1 MPGQYWW
8 QWCFSTDL
16 PTDRSVGRSP
26 HLQHSSQLL
35 TECNQTT
42 MAVPNPVK
50 ADNSQTG
57 EAAAGRRRGRGCL
70 VTHARSLG
78 GAGATSVRAGLRRRR
93 PGRFLPPQ
101 TTSSSHCWLIFF
113 FFFWCNAPSGRT
125 PDLPLPPL
133 GLDPSHCQSR
143 NNTIAQA
150 CDGRSLFSHP
160 ISAHVAHQTG
170 GKTANSTSIT
180 LHPTT
185 VYIDKRTLVCVIRLA
200 NEVL

>member
-1 MPGQYWW
+1 MQDTTYYSQPAAPGAEARDTSYSYRRSSLPAWAGATSGTLPKSPLLHAGTALEDWW
-8 QWCFSTDL
+8 QWCYRTYL
-16 PTDRSVGRSP
+16 PTDRSIGRSID
-26 HLQHSSQLL
+26 LQHSSQLL

-113 FFFWCNAPSGRT
+113 LVQRAVRSDARSPPPSLRSRSQ
-125 PDLPLPPL
+125 PLPE
-133 GLDPSHCQSR
+133 S
-143 NNTIAQA
+143 
-150 CDGRSLFSHP
+150 
-160 ISAHVAHQTG
+160 
-170 GKTANSTSIT
+170 
-180 LHPTT
+180 
-185 VYIDKRTLVCVIRLA
+185 
-200 NEVL
+200 E